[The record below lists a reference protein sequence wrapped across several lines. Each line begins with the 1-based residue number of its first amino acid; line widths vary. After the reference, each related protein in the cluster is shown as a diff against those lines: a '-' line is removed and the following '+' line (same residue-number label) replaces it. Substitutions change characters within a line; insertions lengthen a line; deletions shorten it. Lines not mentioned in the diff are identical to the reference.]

1 MYKCTIFDK
10 DDKKIDEISHL
21 VYKMFSQVPSS
32 GWDESSA
39 DKKNKVMFESTLTD
53 ITIEEGSSN
62 VRLACKIS
70 QCNINSSIIWYKNGE
85 ELLVEQ
91 LKDKYHFTK
100 SYNRLNLEILN
111 VNIDD
116 AGQYECIVKNQYS
129 EISSKCKVNVYENIE
144 KRRSKMI
151 ARDVEERNG
160 KSDFFKLVDDMGLTA
175 TNGTNGNALDHQEDR
190 KEIRDAREKSL
201 HKDMLPTLMHRQ
213 HMFESHAA
221 TDRPM
226 FGTQLSD
233 RTCTEHSSSVK
244 FTCSLISSACDISWE
259 KNDIPLRALNRYRT
273 TLEDG
278 LAILEI
284 FDVNSEDSGKY
295 SCIASNKLGECK
307 TSAKLNVYSG
317 YKPTVTL
324 PPTFTRHMK
333 GITRIIIYIAYY
345 KVL

>member
-1 MYKCTIFDK
+1 MDK

-21 VYKMFSQVPSS
+21 VYKMFSQVPAS

-39 DKKNKVMFESTLTD
+39 DKKKVIFESTLTD

-70 QCNINSSIIWYKNGE
+70 NCNINSNIIWYKNEE

-116 AGQYECIVKNQYS
+116 AGQYECKVKNQYS

-151 ARDVEERNG
+151 AKDIEERNG
-160 KSDFFKLVDDMGLTA
+160 KEDFFKMVDDMGLSE
-175 TNGTNGNALDHQEDR
+175 TNGSNGDLSDHKER
-190 KEIRDAREKSL
+190 SKEIRDAREKSM

-213 HMFESHAA
+213 HMFESHHA

-244 FTCSLISSACDISWE
+244 FTCSLISSACEISWE

-284 FDVNSEDSGKY
+284 FDVNNEDSGKY
-295 SCIASNKLGECK
+295 SCIASNKLGESK

-317 YKPTVTL
+317 FKPSVTL

-333 GITRIIIYIAYY
+333 GITRIIYLNIAYIVFY
-345 KVL
+345 CCVIM